1 MCMSSKEKSIGSS
14 GKLTAVC
21 TKIKRCLL
29 YIYILYALHTLQ
41 HEGKDRLEKKTGTNS
56 EKERVL
62 CSGAE
67 VGIIF

>member
-1 MCMSSKEKSIGSS
+1 MCMSGKEKSIGSS

-21 TKIKRCLL
+21 TKIKRCIL
-29 YIYILYALHTLQ
+29 YTLYALRTLQ